1 MIDLHYC
8 ATPNG
13 MKIALMLEET
23 GLAHRI
29 IPYDIFEGDQ
39 LRPGFERINPNRK
52 LPAIVDQE
60 PGDGEPP
67 LPVFESGAILQYLA
81 EKTGQFLAPAG
92 AARSRAI
99 QWLTWQVAGL
109 GPMGGQASHFLRYAP
124 PGQDYAVER
133 YTREYDRLLAVLENR
148 LAESPYLAG
157 DDYTIA
163 DMAVWPG
170 QASAFVMGRQGT
182 ERPAT
187 RRWYE
192 AIAARPAVQRATSRE
207 DLKAPDKY
215 LGRHQKLTEEEW
227 SNMFG
232 DAMHAAVRRAERDTV
247 RDGD

>member
-23 GLAHRI
+23 GLPHRV

-39 LRPGFERINPNRK
+39 LRPHFGDINPNHK
-52 LPAIVDQE
+52 LPAIVDHDPAE
-60 PGDGEPP
+60 AGEPP
-67 LPVFESGAILQYLA
+67 LAVFESGAILQYLA
-81 EKTGQFLAPAG
+81 EKTARFLAPTG

-124 PGQDYAVER
+124 AGQDYATQR
-133 YTREYDRLLAVLENR
+133 YTREFDRLLTVLENR
-148 LAESPYLAG
+148 LAQSPYLAG

-170 QASAFVMGRQGT
+170 RASAFVLGR
-182 ERPAT
+182 EDNDRPAT
-187 RRWYE
+187 RRWYQ
-192 AIAARPAVQRATSRE
+192 AIAQRPAVQRALARA

-215 LGRHQKLTEEEW
+215 LGRHQKLTDAEW

-232 DAMHAAVRRAERDTV
+232 EAMHAAVRA
-247 RDGD
+247 